1 MNLRW
6 VKRLGIVGLM
16 GVGLL
21 GASAWA
27 RLVWLPAQ
35 QHQIDELGSQVRR
48 TRHELV
54 ASASQAASGAGAQST
69 DVSSTDQAWQ
79 VLWDG
84 LPDADKRVSLQSMVL
99 GSAKANGLQISTVQY
114 QGSKAAW
121 SVQGDKA
128 GTKVEG
134 KINTKVLWRQRME
147 MPIEGSYPA
156 LRQWLATMLKEP
168 ALAIDAVEFQR
179 PDVMSDQIKGRVVV
193 SLWWRK
199 PERSKP

>member
-6 VKRLGIVGLM
+6 IKRLGIVGL
-16 GVGLL
+16 VGLCLL
-21 GASAWA
+21 GAAAWA

-35 QHQIDELGSQVRR
+35 QHQIDDLGSQVRR
-48 TRHELV
+48 TRHELL
-54 ASASQAASGAGAQST
+54 ASVSEAASGAGSQSNA
-69 DVSSTDQAWQ
+69 VSSPDQAWQ
-79 VLWDG
+79 VMWDG

-121 SVQGDKA
+121 SLHGDKT
-128 GTKVEG
+128 G
-134 KINTKVLWRQRME
+134 TKVLWRQRME

-156 LRQWLATMLKEP
+156 LRQWLATLLKEP
-168 ALAIDAVEFQR
+168 ALAIDAVDFQR